1 MSGAFPNTA
10 RTNERPALT
19 PELQLDLPLA
29 VKSANRCRA
38 GGIFFPSQ
46 SVRCRPRLTKRA
58 QTIGWHSAFPVPEQN
73 ERATANLSLRS
84 KRKRPL
90 KAAFVLPAVTSAPHY
105 HAHAIIIIHF
115 SNDFLIHNQIM
126 YSQKEKQIV
135 FAPSFLPWFSHVS
148 TQLKDAPKTP
158 AFPPFL

>member
-38 GGIFFPSQ
+38 G
-46 SVRCRPRLTKRA
+46 V
-58 QTIGWHSAFPVPEQN
+58 
-73 ERATANLSLRS
+73 S
-84 KRKRPL
+84 KRTMPPPL
-90 KAAFVLPAVTSAPHY
+90 NKARPHY
-105 HAHAIIIIHF
+105 R
-115 SNDFLIHNQIM
+115 
-126 YSQKEKQIV
+126 
-135 FAPSFLPWFSHVS
+135 APLFPPEPPR
-148 TQLKDAPKTP
+148 TPNTAQLKDAPKTP